1 LLTVVVIDDHL
12 LVREGLKQVLKQIDD
27 AVEMYEA
34 PNAAEGLRLTAACQE
49 LDLVLLD
56 LSLPDRSGFEA
67 LPEIKRLRN
76 DVPVVVLSASTS
88 SADVQRALQGGA
100 AGFIPK
106 SSTAGVTLGALRLV
120 LSGGIYVPPE
130 ILLTP
135 ENPADG
141 QTPPK
146 LAHGLGAAKPQV
158 SAQELGLSERQMQVL
173 LLLVQ
178 GKTNK
183 AIARELDLAEQTVK
197 AHISAV
203 LRALSVSNRTQA
215 VIAVAQ
221 LGLNSDKP
229 VAATGAM
236 RVPS

>member
-1 LLTVVVIDDHL
+1 
-12 LVREGLKQVLKQIDD
+12 
-27 AVEMYEA
+27 
-34 PNAAEGLRLTAACQE
+34 
-49 LDLVLLD
+49 
-56 LSLPDRSGFEA
+56 
-67 LPEIKRLRN
+67 
-76 DVPVVVLSASTS
+76 
-88 SADVQRALQGGA
+88 
-100 AGFIPK
+100 
-106 SSTAGVTLGALRLV
+106 
-120 LSGGIYVPPE
+120 
-130 ILLTP
+130 
-135 ENPADG
+135 
-141 QTPPK
+141 
-146 LAHGLGAAKPQV
+146 
-158 SAQELGLSERQMQVL
+158 MQVL